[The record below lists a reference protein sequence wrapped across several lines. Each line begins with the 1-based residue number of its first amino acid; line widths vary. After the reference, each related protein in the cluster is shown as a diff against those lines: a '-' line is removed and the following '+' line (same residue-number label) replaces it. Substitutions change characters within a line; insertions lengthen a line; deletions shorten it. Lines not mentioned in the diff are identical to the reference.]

1 MTTQTEATT
10 PTNKEKWESF
20 KKRFRKFNRKENLH
34 AWLYLAPALI
44 LLLIF
49 TFYPILNTF
58 RISVLQDYH
67 QLTGAYKAINFGNF
81 KKIFEY
87 PAFWDSVINTFVI
100 VFVSVPLT
108 IIISLI
114 IAVSLNSIKPL
125 QNFYQTVFFL
135 PYVTNVIAVGLVFS
149 TIFDFDAGLV
159 NGFLRALG
167 MDPINWVNQMATV
180 GHGRVVVIVNSI
192 WSGLAFKIL
201 IFLGGLQSIGKQ
213 YYDAAKV
220 DGTPRSRVFR
230 RITVPLLSPMI
241 LYVTITSFIGAFKTY
256 SQIVAIFGTGPAAR
270 KHGTI
275 VWFIYDFMSRPDR
288 FGRAA
293 AACLILFFII
303 LFFTLINLRVSKSR
317 VHY

>member
-1 MTTQTEATT
+1 MENNVEMKSVTR
-10 PTNKEKWESF
+10 KEKWQDF

-34 AWLYLAPALI
+34 AWLYLAPSLV

-49 TFYPILNTF
+49 TFYPIVNTF
-58 RISVLQDYH
+58 RISFLEEYH
-67 QLTGAYKAINFGNF
+67 QLTGDFVGININNF
-81 KKIFEY
+81 LKIFEY
-87 PAFWDSVINTFVI
+87 EPFWDSVINTFVI

-108 IIISLI
+108 IVISLI
-114 IAVSLNSIKPL
+114 IAVALNSIKPL

-149 TIFDFDAGLV
+149 TIFDFDAGIV
-159 NGFLRALG
+159 NAMFRAVG
-167 MDPINWVNQMATV
+167 AEPVNWVNQMATV
-180 GHGRVVVIVNSI
+180 GSGRVVIILNSI

-220 DGTPRSRVFR
+220 DGTPRKRVFT

-256 SQIVAIFGTGPAAR
+256 SSIVAIFGTGPAAR

-288 FGRAA
+288 FGVAA

-303 LFFTLINLRVSKSR
+303 LFFTLVNLRVSKSR